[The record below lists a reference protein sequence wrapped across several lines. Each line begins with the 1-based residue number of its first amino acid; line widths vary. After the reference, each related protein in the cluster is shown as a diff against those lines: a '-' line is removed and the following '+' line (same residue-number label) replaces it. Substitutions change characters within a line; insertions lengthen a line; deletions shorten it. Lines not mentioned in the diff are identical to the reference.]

1 MTEKVNYMKEYTGV
15 SEWVPGETLKVQ
27 NLHKLALELYSFQRC
42 RLTNKTTKEIYGRGF
57 KYSANFICKFIE
69 NINST
74 PVKENYMLKIFDDF
88 FFYYKKYKEI
98 IIDEEEMVSNMQMD
112 MEGTLDLVMED
123 TSNLL
128 IF

>member
-1 MTEKVNYMKEYTGV
+1 MKEYTGV
-15 SEWVPGETLKVQ
+15 TEWIAGEVLKIQ

-42 RLTNKTTKEIYGRGF
+42 RLTTKTTKEIYSRGF

-74 PVKENYMLKIFDDF
+74 PVKESYMLKIFDDF
-88 FFYYKKYKEI
+88 FFYYKKSKEI
-98 IIDEEEMVSNMQMD
+98 SDDIEAINGLEID

-123 TSNLL
+123 TSK
-128 IF
+128 